1 MPQKHAL
8 FNLPEDLGFTLL
20 EADDV
25 AQQFETG
32 DNRMDRF
39 TLHDYYA
46 WSQEPN
52 VFVIVYKLAGKIV
65 GVLGLEL
72 RMDHVFVLMLGRN
85 ILNAPG
91 TGVGTKLMR
100 LAESIGFQTGRLEVR
115 LDSLDT
121 SVGFYE
127 KMGYEEYGSPFY
139 EEGWGMLSP
148 RRRRLEPLPSLG
160 QF

>member
-1 MPQKHAL
+1 MPRKHAL
-8 FNLPEDLGFTLL
+8 FNLPEDLGFTFL
-20 EADDV
+20 EADDA
-25 AQQFETG
+25 AQQFKTG
-32 DNRMDRF
+32 DYRMDRF

-52 VFVIVYKLAGKIV
+52 VYVIVYKVAGKIL
-65 GVLGLEL
+65 GVLEVEL
-72 RMDHVFVLMLGRN
+72 RNDHVSVVMLGRN
-85 ILNAPG
+85 IPNAPRP
-91 TGVGTKLMR
+91 GVGTKLMR
-100 LAESIGFQTGRLEVR
+100 LAESIGYQTGRLEVR